1 MKGTEHDTGNGA
13 ADAALGVVVLGDDH
27 PYTLDSAS
35 HLVVVLHE
43 LGEQQAALD
52 LGEDT
57 LARMHR
63 VLGADHPKTVAMADI
78 LATLRE

>member
-1 MKGTEHDTGNGA
+1 MSRRRQ
-13 ADAALGVVVLGDDH
+13 VLGDDH

-35 HLVVVLHE
+35 HLVLVLHE
-43 LGEQQAALD
+43 LGEQQAVLD

-63 VLGADHPKTVAMADI
+63 VLGADHPKTVAMADS
-78 LATLRE
+78 LAALREQSSPEPAPPERRRG